1 MYRRIVLKSVIMR
14 KKKFL
19 IALLAIILGTSIL
32 AALLN
37 IYMDLNTNIGKNL
50 RSFGSNILVLPDSG
64 QPLIADG
71 SNTSGAGGDKFINYK
86 SVSLDGGSIK
96 EYIYAYSPYIYGVS
110 KVKTVDMVITGVDF
124 DSIVKTNPWWKINGS
139 LPDSNDLKAS
149 VIGINVAQRLNLK
162 EGDEFEIEM
171 PGVNKEDKADTV
183 SSASVAGEYEVGN
196 GHKFIVKGI
205 VKTNSSE
212 DDQVFINLG
221 AAQGI
226 FGLKD
231 KVSLIQVSA
240 MTTEKSVEDIMDLV
254 AKENKG
260 IKVKAVSRI
269 SKAENVIQNK
279 VQWLILLVVIVAL
292 AGTILCIMSTMI
304 NSVLER
310 TKEIGIMK
318 ALGSSGQRIGA
329 LFYGEGMLMGL
340 VGGVIGGI
348 IGLLLSQIISINV
361 YGSQVSIR
369 YWLIPASAA
378 IGVLITFI
386 SSYWP
391 VRRALAIDPVI
402 TLRGDE

>member
-1 MYRRIVLKSVIMR
+1 MYRRIVLKSVIVR

-50 RSFGSNILVLPDSG
+50 RSFGANIIMLPYSG

-71 SNTSGAGGDKFINYK
+71 SKTSSADSDKFINYK
-86 SVSLDGGSIK
+86 AVSLDSSSIK

-110 KVKTVDMVITGVDF
+110 KVKAVDMVITGVDF
-124 DSIVKTNPWWKINGS
+124 DSIAKTNPWWKVNGS
-139 LPDSNDLKAS
+139 FPGKDDIKGS

-162 EGDEFEIEM
+162 AGDEFEIEM
-171 PGVNKEDKADTV
+171 PGVKEDKADTV
-183 SSASVAGEYEVGN
+183 SSASVAGEFEVAGE
-196 GHKFIVKGI
+196 HKFLVNGI

-212 DDQVFINLG
+212 DDQVFISLE

-240 MTTEKSVEDIMDLV
+240 LTSE
-254 AKENKG
+254 KG
-260 IKVKAVSRI
+260 IDDIIGIIEKQNTDVKVKSVSRI
-269 SKAENVIQNK
+269 SKAENVIQDK

-304 NSVLER
+304 NLVLER

-318 ALGSSGQRIGA
+318 ALGSSGKRIGA
-329 LFYGEGMLMGL
+329 LFYGEGILMGL
-340 VGGVIGGI
+340 VGGVTGGI

-369 YWLIPASAA
+369 YWLILVAA
-378 IGVLITFI
+378 VIGVLITVI
-386 SSYWP
+386 SSYLP
-391 VRRALAIDPVI
+391 IKRALSIDPVI

>member
-1 MYRRIVLKSVIMR
+1 
-14 KKKFL
+14 
-19 IALLAIILGTSIL
+19 
-32 AALLN
+32 
-37 IYMDLNTNIGKNL
+37 MDLNANIGKNL
-50 RSFGSNILVLPDSG
+50 RSFGANIMVLPDSG

-71 SNTSGAGGDKFINYK
+71 SEIGSADSGKFINYK
-86 SVSLDGGSIK
+86 AISLDSSNIE

-124 DSIVKTNPWWKINGS
+124 DSIVKTNPWWKINGE
-139 LPDSNDLKAS
+139 LPAKGDIQGS

-162 EGDEFEIEM
+162 MGDEFEIEM
-171 PGVNKEDKADTV
+171 PGLNKEDNADTV
-183 SSASVAGEYEVGN
+183 SSASVAGEFAAEGE
-196 GHKFIVKGI
+196 HKFLVNGI

-212 DDQVFINLG
+212 DDQVFINIE

-240 MTTEKSVEDIMDLV
+240 LTSEKSVEDIIEIIE
-254 AKENKG
+254 KQNTG
-260 IKVKAVSRI
+260 IKVKSVSKI
-269 SKAENVIQNK
+269 SKAENVIQDK

-304 NSVLER
+304 NTVLER

-318 ALGSSGQRIGA
+318 ALGSNGKRIGA
-329 LFYGEGMLMGL
+329 LFYGEGILMGI
-340 VGGVIGGI
+340 VGGMIGGI
-348 IGLLLSQIISINV
+348 VGLLLSQVISISV

-369 YWLIPASAA
+369 YWLIPLAA
-378 IGVLITFI
+378 VIGVLITII

-391 VRRALAIDPVI
+391 VKRALSIDPVI

>member
-1 MYRRIVLKSVIMR
+1 MFLKSVKVR

-37 IYMDLNTNIGKNL
+37 IYMDLNANIGKNL
-50 RSFGSNILVLPDSG
+50 RSFGANIMVLPDSG

-71 SNTSGAGGDKFINYK
+71 SEIGSADSGKFINYK
-86 SVSLDGGSIK
+86 AISLDSSNIE

-124 DSIVKTNPWWKINGS
+124 DSIVKTNPWWKINGE
-139 LPDSNDLKAS
+139 LPAKGDIQGS

-162 EGDEFEIEM
+162 MGDEFEIEM
-171 PGVNKEDKADTV
+171 PGLNKEDNADTV
-183 SSASVAGEYEVGN
+183 SSASVAGEFAAEGE
-196 GHKFIVKGI
+196 HKFLVNGI

-212 DDQVFINLG
+212 DDQVFINIE

-240 MTTEKSVEDIMDLV
+240 LTSEKSVEDIIEIIE
-254 AKENKG
+254 KQNTG
-260 IKVKAVSRI
+260 IKVKSVSKI
-269 SKAENVIQNK
+269 SKAENVIQDK

-304 NSVLER
+304 NTVLER

-318 ALGSSGQRIGA
+318 ALGSNGKRIGA
-329 LFYGEGMLMGL
+329 LFYGEGILMGI
-340 VGGVIGGI
+340 VGGMIGGI
-348 IGLLLSQIISINV
+348 VGLLLSQVISISV

-369 YWLIPASAA
+369 YWLIPLAA
-378 IGVLITFI
+378 VIGVLITII

-391 VRRALAIDPVI
+391 VKRALSIDPVI